1 MNVLTPF
8 FFSFDLLVSYKDL
21 FDGAAAVA
29 GAGYEQ
35 GCSAGTLGFSEGAGA
50 GVLLDGTL

>member
-1 MNVLTPF
+1 MPF
-8 FFSFDLLVSYKDL
+8 FFSFDLLASYKDL